1 MDMSMAV
8 MENIGREVIELDV
21 CGHSVGFKRI

>member
-1 MDMSMAV
+1 MDVLMAV
-8 MENIGREVIELDV
+8 MENIGGEVVELDV